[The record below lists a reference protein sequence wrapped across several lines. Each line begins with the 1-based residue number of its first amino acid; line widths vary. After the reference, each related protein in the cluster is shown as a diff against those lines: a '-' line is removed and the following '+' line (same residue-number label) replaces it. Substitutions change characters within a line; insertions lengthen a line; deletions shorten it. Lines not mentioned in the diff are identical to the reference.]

1 MRASVWA
8 FFALF
13 STVAIP
19 SGRAQ
24 AVISTRSGVVHFFE
38 GAVYLS
44 DRPLE
49 SHFGKYSSIPEG
61 SELRTERGRAEVL
74 LTPGVFLRVGENA
87 AIRMVANS
95 LADTR
100 VELLAGSAIVD
111 SLDPTAGTAVTV
123 IYKSWKMRPVRKG
136 VFRLD
141 CDPARLLVREG
152 DVEVSTAADT
162 PGVSVAQGMELPLAA
177 VLVPEKAANE
187 SRDAFGDWANG
198 RAESIAAD
206 NAIASNIQDPASMS
220 ASGLPADGVTYFPM
234 LGVPF
239 YGPGVSGYSGY
250 NLTNPYQSGPYG
262 VVTLYQPG
270 FSSSYLPGY
279 NHSPLLLGLLGARL
293 PHASLPPLRGVSG
306 PYHPPAQSPIVRP
319 GAVHSGPR
327 GGTRGGHR

>member
-8 FFALF
+8 FFFALF
-13 STVAIP
+13 STVATP

-49 SHFGKYSSIPEG
+49 SHFGKYTSIPEG
-61 SELRTERGRAEVL
+61 GELRTERGRAEVL

-87 AIRMVANS
+87 AIRIIANALS
-95 LADTR
+95 DTR

-111 SLDPTAGTAVTV
+111 ALDPTAGTAVTV
-123 IYKSWKMRPVRKG
+123 IYKSWKMHPVRKG

-152 DVEVSTAADT
+152 DVEVSTAGDT
-162 PGVSVAQGMELPLAA
+162 PGVSVTQGMELPLAA
-177 VLVPEKAANE
+177 VLVPEKATNE

-220 ASGLPADGVTYFPM
+220 ASGLPADGLTYFPM

-239 YGPGVSGYSGY
+239 YGPNVSGY

-270 FSSSYLPGY
+270 FNSSYLPGY
-279 NHSPLLLGLLGARL
+279 SHSPLLLGLLGSGLR
-293 PHASLPPLRGVSG
+293 HSGLPPSRGVSG
-306 PYHPPAQSPIVRP
+306 PYHPPPQSPVLRP

-327 GGTRGGHR
+327 GGARGGHR